1 MSNIND
7 YLDYI
12 STANY
17 GSDVREAIVSSIRE
31 CYKDATGHPDSVA
44 ALVQE
49 YIDRE
54 ESIDDKVSLLTG
66 LYNSLGEI
74 VYSYDY
80 NNNISGI
87 HITENDE
94 FGCVDQI
101 TLGPGK
107 WIIKVVSWFAIISN
121 ASPDIGIM
129 YLSFSNTLD
138 SDGFPIPLN
147 DTYNYKDDSYSG
159 TILNSSGSHTH
170 FVKMIEL
177 TEERTIYMW
186 IKHTGRLSSDIV
198 VSPHMTAMKIGESTP
213 SDGTSLV
220 DQVVENTEDIVVLEG
235 KVATNISDISTLDG
249 DVSTLQDD
257 VNDIEDEITDIK
269 ADLND
274 VKNLDDFNI
283 LAGIQWENKSVSTTN
298 GAEFNS
304 STRILSDF
312 IDISNVSKIEV
323 SVNNGYRY
331 IYHLYDENKNW
342 LSYHGGWQTTS
353 QTILPSAPY
362 IKFVVS
368 KPNDA
373 QISPSESVNFYAEG
387 MFPFND
393 FVNNISTTFESLS
406 FNIPIMRD
414 GTIGNIGNVN
424 GITTEYVI
432 PIPKRYD
439 FVMVEW
445 TGYDIT
451 ENEDVGFG
459 YCVYDGASDG
469 MTSAAAFTSSAVTK
483 HNYNSGLTKLTDTP
497 PIKYISLDDL
507 RAEGQHYGICVFRK
521 ENESFVPLRI
531 ATDQYSLKL
540 TYGYYENNKID
551 TSILSLNPD
560 IQDRLLQANRPLN
573 TSANAYLSVAK
584 PVTLLHFSDIHGDVT
599 ELKRMVDLRA
609 SFSSMIDDAICTGDM
624 VEQRY
629 SNGMSWWASVSG
641 SENILMA
648 IGNHDALSDPTGFDW
663 TQLATQAQQ
672 YSQYFSPYISNW
684 GATYTANKTYY
695 YKDYSAKKIR
705 LVVLNCML
713 TGSDDTDQQTWLT
726 STLASAKT
734 AGLSVVIAVH
744 YMPYNPQKI
753 GCNFSSLDKGVG
765 SDVLSLVYLTI
776 VQNFID
782 AGGEFICYIAGHVHY
797 DIFVKSTT
805 YPNQLCICID
815 ALSAYQSNVY
825 SDTQRTNG
833 TKSQDLANLITFD
846 TASKVVK
853 ISRVGADQDHYL
865 RSKKFMTF
873 KYLAGDIITEN

>member
-269 ADLND
+269 ADLSEYESIFTAD
-274 VKNLDDFNI
+274 VGESVSNWLDEHPEATTTVEDGAITPPKLNTELYKSYKEGGSVLYFFPSLVTGGYSGNCSLVVTPKKTILFDCGPTTDWTDIKSYLDKLYSDGVFTNIDYIVISHFHYDHIENLGSILTTYPHNNCHAYIPMNPTGYTTVDVSSNRTAVISALTGNNVEYTEVTQDTNVTIDESLLEMELFNSNATDYSYYNTESPSVYNNYSMVALLKCGNVYSMFPGDI
-283 LAGIQWENKSVSTTN
+283 QQKAQIRIIETRELPRLFLYCVHHHGIQNDDYRPYLEAIDPQYSVIMTSHNRALSSAASSYSGNYLSGDVGSTGFSSYEYVSGKDGGSIVSGLPIPKIGWYYSYVDLYVDNSYSGSVYDGTEEHPFTQINEAIMFVNQSSNLHYTIRVKGTTNPYEYVWLRDMTAAIELIGVNGENDSYPEITGLYIRACANVSLSNFTIKGVGRTVNNIASAIYIWASTGISMTNCVIDGSLLPTTQSNRYAIQLRESHLYIASCTIQNVKSGISTYREGSITTN
-298 GAEFNS
+298 GITFINVTNGCY
-304 STRILSDF
+304 STVALDLIIRGTD
-312 IDISNVSKIEV
+312 
-323 SVNNGYRY
+323 SVTSCNYYIIGGTNNGWPY
-331 IYHLYDENKNW
+331 
-342 LSYHGGWQTTS
+342 
-353 QTILPSAPY
+353 TISKDKLVSSLLLLNSDTC
-362 IKFVVS
+362 IS
-368 KPNDA
+368 KPFYYDA
-373 QISPSESVNFYAEG
+373 S
-387 MFPFND
+387 
-393 FVNNISTTFESLS
+393 
-406 FNIPIMRD
+406 
-414 GTIGNIGNVN
+414 
-424 GITTEYVI
+424 
-432 PIPKRYD
+432 
-439 FVMVEW
+439 
-445 TGYDIT
+445 
-451 ENEDVGFG
+451 
-459 YCVYDGASDG
+459 
-469 MTSAAAFTSSAVTK
+469 
-483 HNYNSGLTKLTDTP
+483 
-497 PIKYISLDDL
+497 
-507 RAEGQHYGICVFRK
+507 
-521 ENESFVPLRI
+521 
-531 ATDQYSLKL
+531 
-540 TYGYYENNKID
+540 
-551 TSILSLNPD
+551 NP
-560 IQDRLLQANRPLN
+560 
-573 TSANAYLSVAK
+573 V
-584 PVTLLHFSDIHGDVT
+584 
-599 ELKRMVDLRA
+599 
-609 SFSSMIDDAICTGDM
+609 AICCGKKVYNMFTGA
-624 VEQRY
+624 E
-629 SNGMSWWASVSG
+629 
-641 SENILMA
+641 I
-648 IGNHDALSDPTGFDW
+648 T
-663 TQLATQAQQ
+663 
-672 YSQYFSPYISNW
+672 IS
-684 GATYTANKTYY
+684 
-695 YKDYSAKKIR
+695 
-705 LVVLNCML
+705 
-713 TGSDDTDQQTWLT
+713 
-726 STLASAKT
+726 
-734 AGLSVVIAVH
+734 
-744 YMPYNPQKI
+744 
-753 GCNFSSLDKGVG
+753 
-765 SDVLSLVYLTI
+765 
-776 VQNFID
+776 
-782 AGGEFICYIAGHVHY
+782 
-797 DIFVKSTT
+797 
-805 YPNQLCICID
+805 
-815 ALSAYQSNVY
+815 
-825 SDTQRTNG
+825 
-833 TKSQDLANLITFD
+833 
-846 TASKVVK
+846 
-853 ISRVGADQDHYL
+853 
-865 RSKKFMTF
+865 
-873 KYLAGDIITEN
+873 

>member
-1 MSNIND
+1 MGTVNVVLGEDTRLNLILGQQLENAVTSVVFD
-7 YLDYI
+7 F
-12 STANY
+12 SAWQTAY
-17 GSDVREAIVSSIRE
+17 GSGTLALSVQRPGDEMPYAVTLTTSGTDATWSVTNLDTAYKGVGHIQLTYTVGTAIKKSVVYKFTVYESLGANGEYPSPGQTWQEGIEDDIEGLRTDVDADHDELIDIRE
-31 CYKDATGHPDSVA
+31 GADGVTYPSAGDAVRG
-44 ALVQE
+44 
-49 YIDRE
+49 
-54 ESIDDKVSLLTG
+54 
-66 LYNSLGEI
+66 
-74 VYSYDY
+74 
-80 NNNISGI
+80 
-87 HITENDE
+87 
-94 FGCVDQI
+94 QI
-101 TLGPGK
+101 TDVK
-107 WIIKVVSWFAIISN
+107 S
-121 ASPDIGIM
+121 D
-129 YLSFSNTLD
+129 LD
-138 SDGFPIPLN
+138 
-147 DTYNYKDDSYSG
+147 
-159 TILNSSGSHTH
+159 
-170 FVKMIEL
+170 
-177 TEERTIYMW
+177 
-186 IKHTGRLSSDIV
+186 
-198 VSPHMTAMKIGESTP
+198 
-213 SDGTSLV
+213 
-220 DQVVENTEDIVVLEG
+220 
-235 KVATNISDISTLDG
+235 
-249 DVSTLQDD
+249 
-257 VNDIEDEITDIK
+257 
-269 ADLND
+269 D

-312 IDISNVSKIEV
+312 IDVSNVSKIEV

-342 LSYHGGWQTTS
+342 LSYHGGWQTTP
-353 QTILPSAPY
+353 QTIIPSSPY

-373 QISPSESVNFYAEG
+373 QISPSESINFYAEG

-393 FVNNISTTFESLS
+393 FVTDVESAFNSLS
-406 FNIPIMRD
+406 FEVPPLRD
-414 GTIGNIGNVN
+414 GTIGNNGNVN
-424 GITTEYVI
+424 GITTEYII

-439 FVMVEW
+439 YVMLEW
-445 TGYDIT
+445 TGYNVADEQDI
-451 ENEDVGFG
+451 GFG
-459 YCVYDGASDG
+459 YCVYDGATDG
-469 MTSAAAFTSSAVTK
+469 MTSVAAFTNSSVTK
-483 HNYNSGLTKLTDTP
+483 HNYNSGLTEFTNTP
-497 PIKYISLDDL
+497 PIKYLSIQDL
-507 RAEGQHYGICVFRK
+507 RADGQHFGVCIFRK
-521 ENESFVPLRI
+521 KNGSFVPLRI

-551 TSILSLNPD
+551 TSILALNPD

-629 SNGMSWWASVSG
+629 SNGMSWWTSVSG

-684 GATYTANKTYY
+684 GVTYTADKTYY

-765 SDVLSLVYLTI
+765 SDVLALAYLTI

-797 DIFVKSTT
+797 DIFVKSAT
-805 YPNQLCICID
+805 YPNQMCICID

-833 TKSQDLANLITFD
+833 TKSQDLANLVTFD
-846 TASKVVK
+846 TASKAVK

-873 KYLAGDIITEN
+873 KYLTGDIITEN